1 MLDNDGKTNV
11 EPFVTVLWVFFV
23 LGFLYNL
30 SIWILLRLKI
40 KGMALISTLP
50 GILTATGAVYQV
62 SSAGAYPEQGMGW
75 HQDVGAPP
83 IPMSL
88 A

>member
-1 MLDNDGKTNV
+1 M
-11 EPFVTVLWVFFV
+11 
-23 LGFLYNL
+23 
-30 SIWILLRLKI
+30 RLKI

-50 GILTATGAVYQV
+50 GILRATGAVYQV

-75 HQDVGAPP
+75 HQDAGAPP